1 MKKNVKPMRW
11 ITGALMAS
19 VMSQVAW
26 ALDPFVVQD
35 IRVEGLQRV
44 EPGTVFAS
52 IPLRA
57 GDTYTDE
64 KASSVI
70 RSLYSLGLFKD
81 VRIEAKGDVLV
92 VVVEERPVVADVD
105 FVGLREFDKDTLKKA
120 LKEIGLTDG
129 RPLDKSLVDKAEQE
143 LKRQYINKSMYSTEV
158 VTTITPLERN
168 RVNVSFAVVE
178 GETAK
183 IRSIHIVGSKG
194 FSESDL
200 LDQLDMNTGNWLSWY
215 TKSNRFS
222 RTKFNADLE
231 TLRSFYLSQGYLEF
245 KVDST
250 QVEISPDKTAIDITI
265 NVTEGAKYIVSS
277 IRLAGNYL
285 AKETEFQS
293 LISIKAGGP
302 YNVND
307 VTKTTKAFTDYFSN
321 FGYAF
326 ARADVRTDIDRTNNT
341 VALTLVGEPSRRVY
355 VRRINVAGNDRTRDE
370 VIRRE
375 FRQFE
380 SSWYDGQKI
389 RISRERLNRLGYFT
403 DVSIDTQEVPDT
415 PDQVDLLVTLT
426 EKPTGSVSLGAGVS
440 SSDGLGLSF
449 GLSQDNVFGSG
460 NSLSFQVNTAV
471 SSRSLSLSTT
481 NPYYTEDGVSRT
493 FSLYQTMY
501 KPYASYDSSSYA
513 LITQGVGVKYGFPL
527 SDTNTLY
534 LGIGAE
540 KTLIDDGTYI
550 PTVYTDYLNTYGSS
564 AQYVPLTLGWQQD
577 TRDNALVPTSGG
589 LVRTNAEWSF
599 AGDSR
604 YVRGTLQVQRFAE
617 ITRKVTFALNAELSA
632 GATTGDR
639 AYPIFKNYY
648 LGGLGSV
655 RGYEQNTLTTGTQRD
670 AGSTYYGGTK
680 RVVINTEWLTP
691 LPGGGY
697 DKTLRAYFFMDAG
710 GIYGENED
718 IKLQDMRSSMGVGIS
733 WISPVGPL
741 RIAFAQPLSHF
752 SSDKIQNI
760 QFQIGTS
767 F

>member
-1 MKKNVKPMRW
+1 MRW
-11 ITGALMAS
+11 IAGAVIGSALTHA
-19 VMSQVAW
+19 AW

-52 IPLRA
+52 IALRA

-64 KASSVI
+64 KASSAI

-143 LKRQYINKSMYSTEV
+143 LKRQYISKSMYSTEV

-168 RVNVSFAVVE
+168 RVNISFAVVE

-222 RTKFNADLE
+222 RAKFNADLE
-231 TLRSFYLSQGYLEF
+231 TLRSYYLSQGYLEF

-265 NVTEGAKYIVSS
+265 NVSEGAKYVVSG

-285 AKETEFQS
+285 GKEPEFQS
-293 LISIKAGGP
+293 LITIKAGGA
-302 YNVND
+302 YNIND
-307 VTKTTKAFTDYFSN
+307 VTKTTKAFTDYFAN

-326 ARADVRTDIDRTNNT
+326 ARTEVRTDIDRSNNT
-341 VALTLVGEPSRRVY
+341 VALTLVSEPSRRVY

-380 SSWYDGQKI
+380 ASWYDGQKI
-389 RISRERLNRLGYFT
+389 RVSRERVNRLGYFT
-403 DVSIDTQEVPDT
+403 DVSIDTQEVPDS
-415 PDQVDLLVTLT
+415 PDQVDLLVTVA

-440 SSDGLGLSF
+440 SADGLGLTF
-449 GLSQDNVFGSG
+449 GFKQDNAFGSG
-460 NSLSFQVNTAV
+460 NSLGLELNT
-471 SSRSLSLSTT
+471 SKTSRTTVLSTT
-481 NPYYTEDGVSRT
+481 NPYFTEDGVSRT
-493 FSLYQTMY
+493 FDLYQRTY
-501 KPYASYDSSSYA
+501 RPYSDYDSSSYG
-513 LITQGVGVKYGFPL
+513 LETDGVSMRFGLPV
-527 SDTNTLY
+527 SDNDTIY
-534 LGIGAE
+534 LGVGAE
-540 KTLIDDGTYI
+540 KNLILDGTYM
-550 PTVYTDYLNTYGSS
+550 PTVYTNYVDSYGYS
-564 AQYVPLTLGWQQD
+564 AQYLPLTLGWTRD
-577 TRDNALVPTSGG
+577 TRDSALVPSSGG
-589 LVRTNAEWSF
+589 ILRTSAEWSVG
-599 AGDSR
+599 GDTR
-604 YVRGTLQVQRFAE
+604 YARGTLQMQRFVE
-617 ITRKVTFALNAELSA
+617 VTRKVTFALNTELSV
-632 GATTGDR
+632 GASTGDR

-655 RGYEQNTLTTGTQRD
+655 RGYEQSTLTTGTQRD

-680 RVVINTEWLTP
+680 RVVVNTEWLTP

-697 DKTLRAYFFMDAG
+697 DKSLRAYFFMDAG

-752 SSDKIQNI
+752 SGDKIQNI